1 MKKKLILICAAV
13 LMVFAILF
21 GNHLYQKS
29 IGNNDFKTVTIIMN
43 KEGEEFFQKEIPTTS
58 GTLEELLIE
67 ARDNKELM
75 LEYQDSEFGMY
86 ITGLG
91 NEELYVNDDSEKL
104 YWTYSSDNNKT
115 CLKESYCPGASSLEI
130 SDGDVFVFD
139 YTKFE

>member
-43 KEGEEFFQKEIPTTS
+43 KEGEEFFHKEIPTTS

-75 LEYQDSEFGMY
+75 LEYQDSEFG
-86 ITGLG
+86 I
-91 NEELYVNDDSEKL
+91 EELYVNDDSEKL